1 MRYLMLIACDPGD
14 YENADDAIRQSYV
27 DAHNAFTAY
36 VEAHGAEYAS
46 AALAGGDTATT
57 VAHRD
62 GRPVVTDGPF
72 AEIAEQIGGY
82 YDVDLPDLD
91 TAIAAAQ
98 LLPAVYRIEIRP
110 TVTVP

>member
-1 MRYLMLIACDPGD
+1 MLIACDPGD
-14 YENADDAIRQSYV
+14 YASADAATRQRYV

-36 VEAHGAEYAS
+36 IEEHGAEHAS
-46 AALAGGDTATT
+46 AALAGSDTATT
-57 VAHRD
+57 VTHQD

-72 AEIAEQIGGY
+72 AELAEQIGGY
-82 YDVDLPDLD
+82 YDVELPDLD

-98 LLPAVYRIEIRP
+98 LLPTAYRIEIRP